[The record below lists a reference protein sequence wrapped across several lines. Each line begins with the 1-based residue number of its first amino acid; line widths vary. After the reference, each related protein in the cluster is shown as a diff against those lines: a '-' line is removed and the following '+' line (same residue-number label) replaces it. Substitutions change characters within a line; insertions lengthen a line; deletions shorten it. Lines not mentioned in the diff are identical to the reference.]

1 MIINDYFI
9 LPPVLG
15 ALGLLI
21 ASRVTSEELA
31 GGLLNMLTWPMMLL
45 SGVWFSM
52 EGAHPIL
59 QKIADISPLTHM
71 LKAARGIMID
81 GHTLLDVSYHLGV
94 MAVMGLGTLAVLL
107 WQFLR
112 DKRKQQQAARRDT
125 SVQFVADSQPQPLP
139 STMIEL
145 AELPAKDA
153 V

>member
-1 MIINDYFI
+1 MNLI
-9 LPPVLG
+9 PPPPDAAGDGGDGG
-15 ALGLLI
+15 AVAG
-21 ASRVTSEELA
+21 AVA
-31 GGLLNMLTWPMMLL
+31 GGVVAL
-45 SGVWFSM
+45 
-52 EGAHPIL
+52 
-59 QKIADISPLTHM
+59 
-71 LKAARGIMID
+71 
-81 GHTLLDVSYHLGV
+81 

-125 SVQFVADSQPQPLP
+125 NVQFAADSQPQPLP